1 MWYSEGWHVKDEAK
15 QRLFEEAQ
23 ERTINMRQLLLN
35 SDLRKFGQPHLP
47 ENINHA
53 DSLSL
58 KGAHVLQIMS
68 MEDVSKPSKGL
79 GVSVQRLLRVKL
91 TDGKLSC
98 IAAEF
103 KPVPQLTE
111 DLPPGTK
118 LCCTNATVR
127 LGVLLLDA
135 KCIQV
140 LGGHVEELVE
150 TWTFQRKF
158 GTVQR
163 ATTTTDDTEQ
173 PPAFQNFVPG
183 RRHNQ
188 AGHRAPPQQVGY
200 PTTDLHQSSSL
211 AAAAAQ
217 GAPHQAALG
226 TAAKARQPSS
236 SSNAVRLPPGLRPPQ
251 QAEAAAGVP
260 QEAAGGVQRTNVQST
275 QAEASGRG
283 ATAAEGQ
290 GSKQQPQQRRP
301 QEAVGEVQHNQ
312 AAVKHKLL
320 ERLADDG
327 GRGRGRERG
336 RGRWGRRGHDDEEED
351 SGMTLDEYEA
361 MQRKPK
367 PVMPAVHPVGHQSQ
381 LDQDEALARQLQQQ
395 LDVEEAHSQYSQ
407 ESTQVPGQPSAPNK
421 TPATAVAHDLA
432 QSLFAFDRPQEEE
445 WGYGRGRSRSRG
457 GRRSSRGHGR
467 K

>member
-1 MWYSEGWHVKDEAK
+1 MCFGRDSKGTSQQA
-15 QRLFEEAQ
+15 ACA
-23 ERTINMRQLLLN
+23 TSSICQLAHQ
-35 SDLRKFGQPHLP
+35 FGQPHLP

-58 KGAHVLQIMS
+58 KGAHVLQITS
-68 MEDVSKPSKGL
+68 MEDVSRPSKGI
-79 GVSVQRLLRVKL
+79 GVSAQRLLRLKL

-98 IAAEF
+98 TAAEY
-103 KPVPQLTE
+103 KPVPQLSE

-158 GTVQR
+158 GNVQR
-163 ATTTTDDTEQ
+163 AATTTDDTEL
-173 PPAFQNFVPG
+173 PPAFQDFVPG

-188 AGHRAPPQQVGY
+188 AGQRAPPQQVGY
-200 PTTDLHQSSSL
+200 PTADLHQSSDL

-217 GAPHQAALG
+217 GAPNQAVMG
-226 TAAKARQPSS
+226 SGAKAFQPSS
-236 SSNAVRLPPGLRPPQ
+236 SSSAAVRLPPGLRLPQ
-251 QAEAAAGVP
+251 QAGAAAGVP
-260 QEAAGGVQRTNVQST
+260 QEAAGSVQQTIGQSA

-301 QEAVGEVQHNQ
+301 QEAVGKVQHNQ
-312 AAVKHKLL
+312 AAVQHKLL

-327 GRGRGRERG
+327 GRDRG
-336 RGRWGRRGHDDEEED
+336 RGRGRGRRGRRGHDDEED

-361 MQRKPK
+361 MQRKHK
-367 PVMPAVHPVGHQSQ
+367 AVMPTVHPLGHQSQ

-395 LDVEEAHSQYSQ
+395 LDVEEAYPRYSQ
-407 ESTQVPGQPSAPNK
+407 EATQAPSQPSAPNR
-421 TPATAVAHDLA
+421 TPATAVADDLA

-445 WGYGRGRSRSRG
+445 RGYGRGRGRG
-457 GRRSSRGHGR
+457 GRRGSRGRGR
-467 K
+467 R